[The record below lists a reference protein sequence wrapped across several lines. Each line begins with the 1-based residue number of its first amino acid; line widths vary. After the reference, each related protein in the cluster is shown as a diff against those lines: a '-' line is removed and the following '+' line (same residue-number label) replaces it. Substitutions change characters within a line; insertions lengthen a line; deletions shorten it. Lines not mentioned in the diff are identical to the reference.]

1 MSKLDMNNKAEM
13 FDNMCKQIKLVLG
26 GGQGTSQAANDAF
39 KVEPSREEVRDMCVK
54 TSIGVV
60 AVGEEDG
67 EIEAEVMVTEKS
79 HTPGL
84 TLWRIGKMTM
94 ER

>member
-39 KVEPSREEVRDMCVK
+39 KVEPSREEEGIFVRVVRYMCVN
-54 TSIGVV
+54 TYIVVV

-67 EIEAEVMVTEKS
+67 EIGCMLIQIK
-79 HTPGL
+79 
-84 TLWRIGKMTM
+84 GKLK
-94 ER
+94 